1 MVPTFMEDD
10 LADLNSDA
18 ERRLKGGG
26 SAPAPSGDLP
36 PGLNWIS
43 RVEDQ
48 LQIPFGTLSVT
59 HAYALCLEYALGI
72 MCMGYASV
80 TQENLAELWYSVFC
94 MLIAGALYA
103 YMIGGICGA
112 LAMEDPAETHY
123 KESMDLLMKF
133 MDEKEI
139 PPDMKIRAFEYLEY
153 CKPLMQHQFHVQVLE
168 LMPKSL
174 RGDICLHTNGPQ
186 LSRMKFFNAS
196 DERENREFCMAVSCV
211 LEPVAFPPNETI
223 YVIGDRATCLY
234 IITRGLVKHM
244 KQFQFRILIP
254 EDHFGEEMVVEDY
267 NRHATAR
274 TLSYA
279 ECSQLFRDSL
289 FEILDARPKL
299 FKDTRHKIR
308 REAIRLQLHHHITTI
323 GYLVKA
329 VKRQEGLQ
337 PLTQEDVLEHK
348 RRYRS
353 AKDAKQKALGPK
365 VDKSDKDEEEDDCSA
380 VVKLKALTGKEDVK
394 TILLGKSTKQ

>member
-1 MVPTFMEDD
+1 
-10 LADLNSDA
+10 
-18 ERRLKGGG
+18 
-26 SAPAPSGDLP
+26 
-36 PGLNWIS
+36 
-43 RVEDQ
+43 
-48 LQIPFGTLSVT
+48 
-59 HAYALCLEYALGI
+59 
-72 MCMGYASV
+72 MG
-80 TQENLAELWYSVFC
+80 
-94 MLIAGALYA
+94 
-103 YMIGGICGA
+103 
-112 LAMEDPAETHY
+112 
-123 KESMDLLMKF
+123 
-133 MDEKEI
+133 
-139 PPDMKIRAFEYLEY
+139 
-153 CKPLMQHQFHVQVLE
+153 
-168 LMPKSL
+168 
-174 RGDICLHTNGPQ
+174 
-186 LSRMKFFNAS
+186 
-196 DERENREFCMAVSCV
+196 
-211 LEPVAFPPNETI
+211 I

-337 PLTQEDVLEHK
+337 PLTQEDE
-348 RRYRS
+348 
-353 AKDAKQKALGPK
+353 
-365 VDKSDKDEEEDDCSA
+365 DCSA

-394 TILLGKSTKQ
+394 SILMSKSTKQ